1 MIKIY
6 NVQIRIISLSLKLR
20 PVKKKRKKE
29 RKKERKIHFYDAA
42 GVFSFQFHRKTSPVN
57 DNEADSYVEK
67 SSVDVSFEIDPL
79 RSLSPSP
86 PLSS

>member
-20 PVKKKRKKE
+20 PVKKK

-67 SSVDVSFEIDPL
+67 SPVDVSFEIDPL
-79 RSLSPSP
+79 RFLSPCP